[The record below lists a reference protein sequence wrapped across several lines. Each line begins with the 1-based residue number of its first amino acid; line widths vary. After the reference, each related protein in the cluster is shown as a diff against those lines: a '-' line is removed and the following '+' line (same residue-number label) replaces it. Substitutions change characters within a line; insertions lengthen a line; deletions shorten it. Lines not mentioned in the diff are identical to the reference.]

1 MHTQINMKKFIIA
14 VLLTAVSIS
23 GFAQNVDTR
32 RKIEVS
38 GSAESEVTPDIIYVG
53 ISLKEYFR
61 DNANKR
67 KVEIEELERQLQK
80 AVLDAGIPKENFT
93 INNISSYNYAF
104 EKKKNPEF
112 LARKQY
118 RIKVTDLNKFN
129 QILSAVEPRG
139 IEYTNIESYDYSKI
153 ESLKQELKIKA
164 LRAAKDKASYLAAA
178 LDDKVGDALEIQE
191 INNEYYPQPMYRA
204 NVAMSMDKGMGAEMA
219 PMPDIEFKKI
229 KLNYQMRA
237 IFELRN

>member
-1 MHTQINMKKFIIA
+1 MKKLI
-14 VLLTAVSIS
+14 TAAILVFVTIS

-38 GSAESEVTPDIIYVG
+38 GSAEAEVTPDIIYVG

-80 AVLDAGIPKENFT
+80 AVMDAGIPKENFT

-129 QILSAVEPRG
+129 QILSAVEPRAV
-139 IEYTNIESYDYSKI
+139 EYTNVESYDYSKI
-153 ESLKQELKIKA
+153 ETLKQELKIKA
-164 LRAAKDKASYLAAA
+164 LRAA
-178 LDDKVGDALEIQE
+178 
-191 INNEYYPQPMYRA
+191 
-204 NVAMSMDKGMGAEMA
+204 
-219 PMPDIEFKKI
+219 
-229 KLNYQMRA
+229 
-237 IFELRN
+237 

>member
-1 MHTQINMKKFIIA
+1 MKRVIFIA
-14 VLLTAVSIS
+14 LLSVFTGSV
-23 GFAQNVDTR
+23 FAQNVDTR

-38 GSAESEVTPDIIYVG
+38 GSAEAEVTPDIIYVG

-61 DNANKR
+61 DNAGKR
-67 KVEIEELERQLQK
+67 KVEIEELEKQLQT
-80 AVLDAGIPKENFT
+80 AVLNAGIPKENFT
-93 INNISSYNYAF
+93 INNISSYNYAY
-104 EKKKNPEF
+104 ERKKNPAF

-118 RIKVTDLNKFN
+118 RIKVTDLNKYN
-129 QILSAVEPRG
+129 QIISAIEPKA

-178 LDDKVGDALEIQE
+178 LDDKVGDALEINE
-191 INNEYYPQPMYRA
+191 INNESYPQPMYRA
-204 NVAMSMDKGMGAEMA
+204 NVMMRDQAMGAEA
-219 PMPDIEFKKI
+219 AAMPEIDFKKI

-237 IFELRN
+237 VFELKN